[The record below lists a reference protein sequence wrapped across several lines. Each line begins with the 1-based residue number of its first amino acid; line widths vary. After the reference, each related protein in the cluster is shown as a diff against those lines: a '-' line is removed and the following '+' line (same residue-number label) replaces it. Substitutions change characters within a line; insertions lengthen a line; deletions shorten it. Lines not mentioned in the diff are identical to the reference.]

1 MKRMSMAA
9 ALAVGSLG
17 FLTAGSAQAQFG
29 YVPPPGSPS
38 SRPAVSPYLNLL
50 RPGATPGV
58 NYSTLV
64 RPQIDYGRAI
74 QQLQYQQVQDQQIL
88 LGRLTTAPLGYDPTQ
103 ALPLTGHA
111 SRFQYFGS
119 YYSMGGMGAAR
130 PGGQGGASPIGVRR

>member
-17 FLTAGSAQAQFG
+17 FLTTGSARAQFG

-50 RPGATPGV
+50 RPGASAGV

-64 RPQIDYGRAI
+64 RPQIEAGRAI
-74 QQLQYQQVQDQQIL
+74 QQLQYQQALEQQVL
-88 LGRLTTAPLGYDPTQ
+88 LGRLTMAPQGYDPAQ
-103 ALPLTGHA
+103 ALPLTGH
-111 SRFQYFGS
+111 S
-119 YYSMGGMGAAR
+119 
-130 PGGQGGASPIGVRR
+130 